1 MQCFI
6 YWKLVWFSTSK
17 KGECQVINALRLIDK
32 CALSTLTLAFSI
44 KILDIVCFVY
54 DTVCELKGRM
64 NTIALSALCIGRRI
78 NTISNVVSI
87 MVALCCDAGFVCW
100 KRSLYDIVFY
110 VVYLVHNMCA
120 AKRLVCAVKRNF
132 LAAKRIV
139 CAAKRIVCATKRRVK
154 RE

>member
-1 MQCFI
+1 MSQSTQCLGSLVPLTMFQYI
-6 YWKLVWFSTSK
+6 DKLVWFSTSK

-87 MVALCCDAGFVCW
+87 MVALCCDAVFVC
-100 KRSLYDIVFY
+100 
-110 VVYLVHNMCA
+110 
-120 AKRLVCAVKRNF
+120 
-132 LAAKRIV
+132 
-139 CAAKRIVCATKRRVK
+139 
-154 RE
+154 